1 MTNSWRALARMARD
15 RIVTSDPS
23 DLTLI
28 LGVRLFST
36 FFSQPGNN
44 HIRFEQLWHIRLS
57 CLARLRLFNQTS
69 AECTNLFTV
78 LNAIEPLE
86 SRAYVM
92 ERILPFEL
100 EVMQTRLKYWA
111 GDHMGYLDA
120 LNGLLT
126 KCRIK
131 SRQSNSDPN
140 VMPMWKE
147 RGARLCLIIAS
158 EMVEIKVGCLV
169 GTQDAYSFIS
179 VRQEF
184 TAAARL
190 LEPLCDQ
197 GDGATSPA
205 LRSSVAR
212 IYLQGGDVGMASKH
226 FKQVAEDPTAEE
238 TLKQMNAALL
248 ACAVGDW
255 EEASGTLKAILE
267 RDAENYAVKLKIS
280 AWRDSV

>member
-1 MTNSWRALARMARD
+1 
-15 RIVTSDPS
+15 
-23 DLTLI
+23 
-28 LGVRLFST
+28 
-36 FFSQPGNN
+36 
-44 HIRFEQLWHIRLS
+44 
-57 CLARLRLFNQTS
+57 
-69 AECTNLFTV
+69 
-78 LNAIEPLE
+78 
-86 SRAYVM
+86 
-92 ERILPFEL
+92 
-100 EVMQTRLKYWA
+100 
-111 GDHMGYLDA
+111 MGYLDA
-120 LNGLLT
+120 LNALLK

-158 EMVEIKVGCLV
+158 EMVEIKVGVCLV
-169 GTQDAYSFIS
+169 DNPRYTLIIS
-179 VRQEF
+179 VRQEY

-197 GDGATSPA
+197 GDGTTSSA

-212 IYLQGGDVGMASKH
+212 IYLQGGNVGMASKH

-255 EEASGTLKAILE
+255 EEASGTLMAILE
-267 RDAENYAVKLKIS
+267 RDAENYAVKFEE
-280 AWRDSV
+280 